1 MRLIALSE
9 RKGCSFFRTTARSSK
24 SLCFFRAR
32 PRSQR
37 RRRYSPGTPSSF
49 SRRHWRR
56 RVRAERR
63 FRRPLGSR
71 RSSWLSCWKYRSRR
85 RSGISPSSTGLNSEH
100 QKTAQSSLVQ
110 RIKFDSEKGGW
121 TKNPCRSLM
130 LPHQK
135 PDLVAKRG
143 KNFSENTPSHSAIR
157 CSSCRAT
164 QPLLTLRTAELLR
177 AHGTG
182 KAVAGGGGATLLDQL
197 ATLGQRGG
205 LRPSQVEHAQ
215 RSCCDAGPALPWRT
229 TPAAADSRSL
239 AFPGWPSRGRTADRS
254 PSSGRQG
261 AGGSARRNAYRAA
274 RKPG

>member
-37 RRRYSPGTPSSF
+37 RRRYKPGTPSSF

-63 FRRPLGSR
+63 FRPAVGQQAFLLAQLLEIPLA
-71 RSSWLSCWKYRSRR
+71 LPL
-85 RSGISPSSTGLNSEH
+85 GISPSSTGLNSEH

-157 CSSCRAT
+157 CSSCPPT

-177 AHGTG
+177 RHGTG

-205 LRPSQVEHAQ
+205 LRPSQV
-215 RSCCDAGPALPWRT
+215 ST
-229 TPAAADSRSL
+229 
-239 AFPGWPSRGRTADRS
+239 
-254 PSSGRQG
+254 RQIVL
-261 AGGSARRNAYRAA
+261 
-274 RKPG
+274 